1 MRLLVTRPLDDG
13 LALAGRLGQL
23 GHEALVEPL
32 LSIAP
37 DLAAALPLAGA
48 TALLFTSANGVRA
61 FALRSQ
67 ERGLAVFAVGAA
79 TARAA
84 REVGFADIACADGD
98 AAALEALVLARRRP
112 GDGPLLHVAGKVVA
126 GDLAGRLAARGFE
139 VRTAALYAAEPSPR
153 LSDAARDAFAQ
164 GGIDGVLVFSPRSAA
179 ILVGLVEA
187 AGLRAAAARID
198 LYALS
203 EAVAAAASGLAWRRV
218 VVAAAPNEDA
228 LLAAI
233 APAAGTSR
241 AEEEMQVAQEPGP
254 SSSATIAERAR
265 QLLPAVAASLA
276 LAALALAL
284 HVTNEASRRAG
295 LDDALVARLAR
306 AEAELAAPRA
316 MPRELPALAERA
328 ARIEAS
334 IARLSDAAT
343 AQGARLSA
351 LERELRQEIEAAR
364 AAAQPSP
371 GSARE
376 PGADAAAL
384 AAVAAENQRL
394 ATELAALR
402 EDLSRLSGAREA
414 EARLADERRAEER
427 LAAARREDA
436 DRATRI
442 GPAVAALRAALARGG
457 DAGAERAALRTL
469 ASGQPRLAAALAQ
482 VEDRLAALPPPPEE
496 LRARFPGLAAAALR
510 AARATAPSS
519 GWWEAALS
527 RLSALAAVRRV
538 GEVEGED
545 AEALLARAERRLQA
559 GELAAAIDLVARVA
573 GPAAPV
579 LAPWLAQARARAA
592 LDDAL
597 AGLARAAGAPG

>member
-1 MRLLVTRPLDDG
+1 
-13 LALAGRLGQL
+13 
-23 GHEALVEPL
+23 
-32 LSIAP
+32 
-37 DLAAALPLAGA
+37 
-48 TALLFTSANGVRA
+48 
-61 FALRSQ
+61 
-67 ERGLAVFAVGAA
+67 
-79 TARAA
+79 
-84 REVGFADIACADGD
+84 
-98 AAALEALVLARRRP
+98 

-254 SSSATIAERAR
+254 SSSANIAARALR
-265 QLLPAVAASLA
+265 LLPAVAASLA
-276 LAALALAL
+276 LAALALAV
-284 HVTNEASRRAG
+284 HATNEASRRAG

>member
-254 SSSATIAERAR
+254 SSSANIAARALR
-265 QLLPAVAASLA
+265 LLPAVAASLA
-276 LAALALAL
+276 LAALALAV
-284 HVTNEASRRAG
+284 HATNEASRRAG

-316 MPRELPALAERA
+316 MPRELPALADRA

>member
-13 LALAGRLGQL
+13 LELAERLSGL

-67 ERGLAVFAVGAA
+67 ERGLPVFAVGAA

-84 REVGFADIACADGD
+84 REVGFADITSAEGD
-98 AAALEALVLARRRP
+98 AAALEALVLARRKP
-112 GDGPLLHVAGKVVA
+112 ADGPLLHVAGKVVA
-126 GDLAGRLAARGFE
+126 GDLAGRLVARGFE
-139 VRTAALYAAEPSPR
+139 VRTAALYAAEPALR
-153 LSDAARDAFAQ
+153 LSDAARDALAQ
-164 GGIDGVLVFSPRSAA
+164 GEVDGALVFSPRSAA

-187 AGLRAAAARID
+187 AGLRAAAARLD

-228 LLAAI
+228 
-233 APAAGTSR
+233 
-241 AEEEMQVAQEPGP
+241 M
-254 SSSATIAERAR
+254 
-265 QLLPAVAASLA
+265 
-276 LAALALAL
+276 LAALAPVAGPARAEEKMQAAQEPRPPSSSTVAARAWRLLPAGAALLAL
-284 HVTNEASRRAG
+284 GALALAFHATNEASRHAARE
-295 LDDALVARLAR
+295 DALAARLAR

-316 MPRELPALAERA
+316 LPREVPALADRA
-328 ARIEAS
+328 TRIEAAL
-334 IARLSDAAT
+334 ARLSEATT
-343 AQGARLSA
+343 AQASRLA
-351 LERELRQEIEAAR
+351 VLERELRQDIEAAR

-371 GSARE
+371 DAARDT
-376 PGADAAAL
+376 GAATAAL

-394 ATELAALR
+394 AAEIFALR
-402 EDLSRLSGAREA
+402 DELSRLSGAREV
-414 EARLADERRAEER
+414 EARLAEERRAEEQR
-427 LAAARREDA
+427 AAGRREDG
-436 DRATRI
+436 DRATRL
-442 GPAVAALRAALARGG
+442 GAAVAALRAVLSRGG
-457 DAGAERAALRTL
+457 DAGAELAALRAL

-482 VEDRLAALPPPPEE
+482 VEAQLAATPPTLEA
-496 LRARFPGLAAAALR
+496 LRASLPGLAAAALR
-510 AARATAPSS
+510 AARATNPSP
-519 GWWEAALS
+519 GWWDAALA

-545 AEALLARAERRLQA
+545 AEALLARAERRLEA
-559 GELAAAIDLVARVA
+559 GELAAAIDLVARLA

-597 AGLARAAGAPG
+597 ATLARAAAAPG

>member
-254 SSSATIAERAR
+254 SSSANIAARALR
-265 QLLPAVAASLA
+265 LLPAVAASLA
-276 LAALALAL
+276 LAALALAV
-284 HVTNEASRRAG
+284 HATNEASRRAG

-482 VEDRLAALPPPPEE
+482 VEDRLAASPPPPEE

>member
-13 LALAGRLGQL
+13 LALAGRLGEL

-67 ERGLAVFAVGAA
+67 ERALPAFVVGAA

-84 REVGFADIACADGD
+84 REVGFADIASADGD
-98 AAALEALVLARRRP
+98 ASALEALMLARRRP

-164 GGIDGVLVFSPRSAA
+164 GEIDGVLVFSPRSAA

-203 EAVAAAASGLAWRRV
+203 GAVAAAASGLAWRRV

-228 LLAAI
+228 LLAAL
-233 APAAGTSR
+233 APAAGPAR
-241 AEEEMQVAQEPGP
+241 AEEKMQAAQEPRPP
-254 SSSATIAERAR
+254 SPPVAASRAWR
-265 QLLPAVAASLA
+265 LLPAASALMA

-284 HVTNEASRRAG
+284 HATNEASRHAAR
-295 LDDALVARLAR
+295 DDALAARLAR

-316 MPRELPALAERA
+316 LPREVPALAERA
-328 ARIEAS
+328 ARIEAAL
-334 IARLSDAAT
+334 ARLSDATT

-371 GSARE
+371 DAARE
-376 PGADAAAL
+376 RGAEATAL

-394 ATELAALR
+394 AAELAGLR
-402 EDLSRLSGAREA
+402 EELARLSG
-414 EARLADERRAEER
+414 
-427 LAAARREDA
+427 
-436 DRATRI
+436 
-442 GPAVAALRAALARGG
+442 
-457 DAGAERAALRTL
+457 
-469 ASGQPRLAAALAQ
+469 
-482 VEDRLAALPPPPEE
+482 
-496 LRARFPGLAAAALR
+496 
-510 AARATAPSS
+510 
-519 GWWEAALS
+519 
-527 RLSALAAVRRV
+527 
-538 GEVEGED
+538 
-545 AEALLARAERRLQA
+545 
-559 GELAAAIDLVARVA
+559 
-573 GPAAPV
+573 
-579 LAPWLAQARARAA
+579 
-592 LDDAL
+592 
-597 AGLARAAGAPG
+597 

>member
-254 SSSATIAERAR
+254 SSSANIAARALR
-265 QLLPAVAASLA
+265 LLPAVAASLA
-276 LAALALAL
+276 LAALALAV
-284 HVTNEASRRAG
+284 HATNEASRRAG

-351 LERELRQEIEAAR
+351 LESELRQEIEAAR

-482 VEDRLAALPPPPEE
+482 VEDRLAASPPPPEE

>member
-179 ILVGLVEA
+179 ILVGLVES

-203 EAVAAAASGLAWRRV
+203 EAVVAAASGLAWRRV

-316 MPRELPALAERA
+316 MPRELPALADRA

-334 IARLSDAAT
+334 IARLSDATT
-343 AQGARLSA
+343 AQRARLSA
-351 LERELRQEIEAAR
+351 LESELRQEIEAAR

-482 VEDRLAALPPPPEE
+482 VEDRLAASPPPPEE

>member
-254 SSSATIAERAR
+254 SSSANIAARALR
-265 QLLPAVAASLA
+265 LLPAVAASLA

-316 MPRELPALAERA
+316 MPRELPALADRA

-334 IARLSDAAT
+334 IARLSDATT
-343 AQGARLSA
+343 AQRARLSA
-351 LERELRQEIEAAR
+351 LESELRQEIEAAR

>member
-203 EAVAAAASGLAWRRV
+203 EAVVAAASGLAWRRV

-276 LAALALAL
+276 LAALALAV
-284 HVTNEASRRAG
+284 HATNEASRRAG

>member
-203 EAVAAAASGLAWRRV
+203 EAVVAAASGLAWRRV

-254 SSSATIAERAR
+254 SSSANIAARALR
-265 QLLPAVAASLA
+265 LLPAVAASLA
-276 LAALALAL
+276 LAALALAV
-284 HVTNEASRRAG
+284 HATNEASRRAG

>member
-254 SSSATIAERAR
+254 SSSANIAARALR
-265 QLLPAVAASLA
+265 LLPAVAASLA
-276 LAALALAL
+276 LAALALAV
-284 HVTNEASRRAG
+284 HATNEASRRAG

>member
-1 MRLLVTRPLDDG
+1 
-13 LALAGRLGQL
+13 
-23 GHEALVEPL
+23 
-32 LSIAP
+32 
-37 DLAAALPLAGA
+37 
-48 TALLFTSANGVRA
+48 
-61 FALRSQ
+61 
-67 ERGLAVFAVGAA
+67 
-79 TARAA
+79 
-84 REVGFADIACADGD
+84 
-98 AAALEALVLARRRP
+98 
-112 GDGPLLHVAGKVVA
+112 
-126 GDLAGRLAARGFE
+126 
-139 VRTAALYAAEPSPR
+139 
-153 LSDAARDAFAQ
+153 
-164 GGIDGVLVFSPRSAA
+164 
-179 ILVGLVEA
+179 
-187 AGLRAAAARID
+187 
-198 LYALS
+198 
-203 EAVAAAASGLAWRRV
+203 

-316 MPRELPALAERA
+316 MPRELPALADRA

-334 IARLSDAAT
+334 IARLSDATT
-343 AQGARLSA
+343 AQRARLSA
-351 LERELRQEIEAAR
+351 LESELRQEIEAAR